1 MLGAGPP
8 KDIIVEFGRKAF
20 VQSEGNVKADDACK
34 YGVFLVESG
43 VGRKGFDQNNLVA
56 GGAELGDALGAGA
69 TGADIENFS
78 RMSEKLRDIS
88 FKMFNS
94 SVFLHGF
101 CPFLLYDRL

>member
-1 MLGAGPP
+1 MLGAVPP
-8 KDIIVEFGRKAF
+8 KDVIVKFGRKAF

-43 VGRKGFDQNNLVA
+43 VEWKSFDQSNLVA
-56 GGAELGDALGAGA
+56 GSAELGDALGAGT

-78 RMSEKLRDIS
+78 RMSEKLRDVS

-94 SVFLHGF
+94 SGFLHGV
-101 CPFLLYDRL
+101 CPFLLYDR